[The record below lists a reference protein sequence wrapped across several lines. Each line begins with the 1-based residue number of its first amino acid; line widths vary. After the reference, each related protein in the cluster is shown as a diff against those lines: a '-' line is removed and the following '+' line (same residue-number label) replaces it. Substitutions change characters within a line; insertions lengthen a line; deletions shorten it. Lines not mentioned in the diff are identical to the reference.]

1 MPKKK
6 NMASEKNNEFY
17 YKFIEDSPFIEERT
31 KRTYVNILKR
41 VVAVFEIELHD
52 IVYNPDKYGPLIVDG
67 KRFESENTQKTI
79 FTALLAM
86 FNYSAIKQKNKEL
99 YNKWYV
105 YFVDVKKSLMNKAIT
120 HQPTKRQVNAHVHWE
135 DIVKS
140 KDQFDYGSDYHL
152 LMSMY
157 TMIPPRRQWDYCWVK
172 LYTSK
177 QTQSIKMDHNHI
189 SLHGDNGPY
198 MLLTDYKTAKIMKN
212 YYKVLPK
219 ELVKVIKTSLQ
230 KQPREYLFMKTNSN
244 GSLDKYPRT
253 ESFTRWSNYVIKKA
267 LNNQQASLNT
277 LRHSYDTYMQDK
289 YPNMDV
295 KQRMEMSRDMGH
307 SVMQS
312 LLYRLKIGPEDL
324 DKPQVE
330 DCLVVDENDKSKT
343 KKGKCIVLSDKDLDS
358 TKTLNKYGKDFL
370 LTKIKLK
377 GKYAKLLAKK

>member
-6 NMASEKNNEFY
+6 NKMSSNDFY
-17 YKFIEDSPFIEERT
+17 YKFIQDSPFVEERT
-31 KRTYVNILKR
+31 KRTYINLLKR
-41 VVAVFEIELHD
+41 LVAVFEIELHD
-52 IVYNPDKYGPLIVDG
+52 IIYNPDKYGPLILDG
-67 KRFESENTQKTI
+67 KRFESENTQKSI
-79 FTALLAM
+79 LTALLAM
-86 FNYSAIKQKNKEL
+86 LNYSAIKQKDKEL

-105 YFVDVKKSLMNKAIT
+105 HFVDVKKSLMNKAIT
-120 HQPTKRQVNAHVHWE
+120 HEPTKRQVNAHVSWD

-140 KDQFDYGSDYHL
+140 RDQFEYGGDYHL
-152 LMSMY
+152 LLSMY

-177 QTQSIKMDHNHI
+177 QPIKMDHNHI

-219 ELVKVIKTSLQ
+219 ELVKVIKASLQ
-230 KQPREYLFMKTNSN
+230 RQPREYLFMKTNAD

-324 DKPQVE
+324 DKPTQVE
-330 DCLVVDENDKSKT
+330 DCLVVDEKDKNKT
-343 KKGKCIVLSDKDLDS
+343 KKGKCIVLSDKDLAS
-358 TKTLNKYGKDFL
+358 TKNLNKYGKDFL